1 MFPALQASQFTR
13 RERGEERRGEE
24 RRGGLTRPRTDA
36 LTPLNAART
45 RASDPP
51 ELCGIFCFLEKWRIS
66 AFHFLPFYASVG
78 IALGFK
84 VGFLFFSFFFL
95 LLNPDAG
102 NWEIPPLSLVDDT
115 STADCRVRW
124 IFPRTTLSAAE
135 PAATRRFYAC
145 IWNKWT
151 PVAGQPAEGS
161 AVNSPGETRV
171 CVCVCLDG
179 RKSCAAGSTSRHL
192 LY

>member
-1 MFPALQASQFTR
+1 M
-13 RERGEERRGEE
+13 
-24 RRGGLTRPRTDA
+24 TRPRTDA

-145 IWNKWT
+145 IWNK
-151 PVAGQPAEGS
+151 
-161 AVNSPGETRV
+161 
-171 CVCVCLDG
+171 
-179 RKSCAAGSTSRHL
+179 
-192 LY
+192 